1 VPEPAI
7 ARNLG
12 RASRLA
18 RRKARAARVVAARA
32 ARGAR
37 RLPGAVDA
45 ATMNR
50 QRNRDVLDAL
60 CGPLL
65 CGLDE
70 SEMARHRSLTLLRA
84 RAAEVRAGTHLE
96 ARLVRSGLLSWTSRR
111 AGLGASAEA
120 AAAEALSAENL
131 ALAEWLAAAILAS
144 AKSPAAWDVQRVL
157 AVHGRDWE
165 DVHRW
170 RRRQLKVPA
179 GERSPKAD
187 SWVTEERHRAQTQR
201 LYRLFVAETG
211 GATPLGQD
219 DAAGDAAHYWSQAAT
234 AEGDD
239 AVRLGALA
247 VVEALRG
254 GRDVQ
259 RGRHYEEAFLAERI
273 LTDLDGLDRY
283 LPLFHAF
290 ARPAPATSL
299 APEEVAST
307 VRSMNVQTFR
317 NYVAGKSICLVANSP
332 SLIGSGLGE
341 VIDGYDLVMRFN
353 SFVIDPEHTG
363 ARTDVHVTI
372 HMHDYN
378 WDVPVPVRIVLSGDP
393 TLWVESLRRRVRPHA
408 QEWLGD
414 DSLRWPARDLGLIGP
429 KDPFRTPTAGFN
441 LLQLLLHL
449 DVSTAIDLIG
459 FDFYESGK
467 LRLEGAMQ
475 IPHSAA
481 HNSGSERDWVK
492 ARAHRV
498 TPMVISMKP
507 SPAEV
512 AS

>member
-1 VPEPAI
+1 VPEPVI
-7 ARNLG
+7 ARTAG

-18 RRKARAARVVAARA
+18 RRKGRAARVVAARA
-32 ARGAR
+32 ARQVR
-37 RLPGAVDA
+37 DLPGAVDS
-45 ATMNR
+45 ATLNR
-50 QRNRDVLDAL
+50 QRNRDVLEAL

-70 SEMARHRSLTLLRA
+70 TEMATHRSLALLRS
-84 RAAEVRAGTHLE
+84 RAADVRDGTHLE
-96 ARLVRSGLLSWTSRR
+96 ARLVRAGVLSWTARR
-111 AGLGASAEA
+111 VGLCASAEA

-131 ALAEWLAAAILAS
+131 ALAEWLAAAILA
-144 AKSPAAWDVQRVL
+144 ATKSPAAWEVQRAL

-165 DVHRW
+165 DARRW
-170 RRRQLKVPA
+170 RRRQLLVRA
-179 GERSPKAD
+179 GEPSPKAD
-187 SWVTEERHRAQTQR
+187 TWVTEERHRVQTQR
-201 LYRLFVAETG
+201 LYRLFVAEVG
-211 GATPLGQD
+211 GATPPGQD
-219 DAAGDAAHYWSQAAT
+219 DAAGDSARYWSRAT
-234 AEGDD
+234 AASGDE
-239 AVRLGALA
+239 AVRLGAQA
-247 VVEALRG
+247 VVEALRAG
-254 GRDVQ
+254 SDIQ
-259 RGRHYEEAFLAERI
+259 RGRRYEEAFLAERI

-290 ARPAPATSL
+290 ARPSAATSL
-299 APEEVAST
+299 APVEVASA
-307 VRSMNVQTFR
+307 VRSMNVQAFR
-317 NYVAGKSICLVANSP
+317 NYVAGKSICLIANSP
-332 SLIGSGLGE
+332 SLIGSGSGE
-341 VIDGYDLVMRFN
+341 LIDGYDLVMRFN

-372 HMHDYN
+372 HMHDFN

-393 TLWVESLRRRVRPHA
+393 ALWAESLRRRVRPHA

-414 DSLRWPARDLGLIGP
+414 DSLRWPARDLGLIAP
-429 KDPFRTPTAGFN
+429 KDPYRTPTAGFN
-441 LLQLLLHL
+441 LLRLLLHL

-481 HNSGSERDWVK
+481 HNSRSERDWVL

-507 SPAEV
+507 ATTEV